1 MTKANDSTPKRTPI
15 EEIGRVGLI
24 DRLLT
29 TVGSSL
35 SDTVCFGEEAGHHW
49 ISSQKLLLEGI
60 DFDLIYTP
68 LKHLGYKAVLSVF
81 GPIIAHNY
89 TPCALSLN
97 IGLSKR
103 FCIEDVEELWSGVS
117 AALQENKITNISLD
131 LSSSLTGLTISLS
144 SQGKQKTEVFVQTPK
159 AQSGELLC
167 ITGNVGAAFMG
178 LQLLEREKLLFNNNP
193 EVQPQLE
200 GYKFILQSYLS
211 PQLNTSV
218 GESFANNDIL
228 PSDGV
233 FITNGLADAVKY
245 ICKKSNLGAKVFL
258 DKIPIASQ
266 TFEMAEELHMDAI
279 TAALNGGD
287 DFQILYT
294 VPLSKYETIKRELP
308 QLDVIGHLTSD
319 NGYACLVTPD
329 GAEIELKA
337 QGWSERTAD

>member
-1 MTKANDSTPKRTPI
+1 MTKANDSTPKRTPV
-15 EEIGRVGLI
+15 EEIGKVRLI

-29 TVGSSL
+29 TAGTSL
-35 SDTVCFGEEAGHHW
+35 SDTVSFGEESGNHW

-68 LKHLGYKAVLSVF
+68 LKHLGYKAVLGVL
-81 GPIIAHNY
+81 GPIAAHNY
-89 TPCALSLN
+89 TPCTLSLN

-103 FCIEDVEELWSGVS
+103 FCVEDIEELWSGVS

-159 AQSGELLC
+159 PQPGELLC

-178 LQLLEREKLLFNNNP
+178 LQLLEREKVLFNNNP
-193 EVQPQLE
+193 EVQPQLD
-200 GYKFILQSYLS
+200 GHKFILQSYLS
-211 PQLNTSV
+211 PQLNTSIR
-218 GESFANNDIL
+218 ESFSDNNIL

-233 FITNGLADAVKY
+233 FITNGLADAVKF
-245 ICKKSNLGAKVFL
+245 ICKKNNLGAKVFL

-287 DFQILYT
+287 DFQILYS
-294 VPLSKYETIKRELP
+294 VPLSQYETIKRELP
-308 QLDVIGHLTSD
+308 NLDVIGHLTSD
-319 NGYACLVTPD
+319 SGYACLVTPD

-337 QGWSERTAD
+337 QGWSERTTD